1 MSSMYRYQLPVKET
15 QWKVDSQNE
24 VTFVWEYEDGSDD
37 LLKLYDK
44 GKQQQWDAKERIDWS
59 LDLDPENPM
68 ELPDELIRIYGS
80 PMWDKMTAKE
90 RSNLRRHS
98 QAWQISQF
106 LHGEQG
112 ALMVAARIVEA
123 VPDINAK
130 FYAATQ
136 VMDEARHV
144 EAYSRL
150 LHDKFEI
157 AYPITPPLASLL
169 EDVLHDRRWDVN
181 YLGMQVL
188 IEGLALA
195 AFHGLRDMSKNP
207 LSASVNAYVMQ
218 DEARH
223 VAFGRL
229 SLREY
234 YPQLSPPEIAE
245 REDILIEGCWH
256 IATASPLPRCGRP
269 LACRWRN
276 AWHGS
281 RPRKACACSAPACSA
296 ASCPSSAT
304 SACGRPRYRRRLTKW
319 ACWNS
324 ATPIWMWTSCW
335 RRTKKWPRSSMPR
348 PMLRKP
354 FRRRHNAKV
363 V

>member
-15 QWKVDSQNE
+15 QWKVDSQND

-44 GKQQQWDAKERIDWS
+44 GKQQQWDAQERIDWS
-59 LDLDPENPM
+59 LNLDPENPM

-112 ALMVAARIVEA
+112 ALMVAARIVET

-130 FYAATQ
+130 FYVATQ

-157 AYPITPPLASLL
+157 AYPITLPLASLL
-169 EDVLHDRRWDVN
+169 EGVLHDRRWDVN

-229 SLREY
+229 ALREY
-234 YPQLSPPEIAE
+234 YPQLSAPEIAE

-256 IATASPLPRCGRP
+256 MRDRFTSSEMWEAVGLPVEECMAWIEASESMRMFRTRLFSRIVPIVRDIGLWSPKVQAAFDKMGLLEFCDP
-269 LACRWRN
+269 NLDVDKLLA
-276 AWHGS
+276 ADE
-281 RPRKACACSAPACSA
+281 KVA
-296 ASCPSSAT
+296 AE
-304 SACGRPRYRRRLTKW
+304 
-319 ACWNS
+319 
-324 ATPIWMWTSCW
+324 
-335 RRTKKWPRSSMPR
+335 
-348 PMLRKP
+348 
-354 FRRRHNAKV
+354 FDAKDHV
-363 V
+363 TQTIQAAE

>member
-15 QWKVDSQNE
+15 QWKVDSQND

-106 LHGEQG
+106 LHGKQG
-112 ALMVAARIVEA
+112 ALMVAARIVET

-229 SLREY
+229 ALREY
-234 YPQLSPPEIAE
+234 YPQLSAAEIAE

-256 IATASPLPRCGRP
+256 MRDRFTSSEMWEAVGLPVEECMAWVEASESMRMFRTRLFSRIVPIVRDIGLWSPKVQAAFDKMGLLEFCDP
-269 LACRWRN
+269 NLDVDKLLA
-276 AWHGS
+276 ADEKVAS
-281 RPRKACACSAPACSA
+281 EFDAKAHVTQTIQA
-296 ASCPSSAT
+296 AA
-304 SACGRPRYRRRLTKW
+304 
-319 ACWNS
+319 
-324 ATPIWMWTSCW
+324 
-335 RRTKKWPRSSMPR
+335 
-348 PMLRKP
+348 
-354 FRRRHNAKV
+354 
-363 V
+363 